1 MRNLLGGG
9 AMLASAL
16 LLAAC
21 GSSSP
26 VGNETTPRGQPVT
39 RYDMANDCY
48 ALRSVESKRFA
59 VRDAGGSYA
68 ATAADAGGASPFF
81 MKPTALGKYLFFA
94 DDESLLAVLRRSG
107 AYGLTSAAEPSD
119 AADWTVDTDGA
130 GDFTAF
136 SETAN
141 AFLAVD
147 AASGALTLAA
157 EPAKF
162 DFVPARGC
170 KPYPEIGLDASGQP
184 FKGQGVDKPVL
195 GFAEVHAHISATT
208 FLGGAHSG
216 WPFHKF
222 GVAHALGNCEDQHGP
237 NGVLDIVGNLMGGPG
252 SPLATHDT
260 QGWPTFI
267 DWPKR
272 DSLTHEG
279 MYYRWIERAYLAGM
293 RILVND
299 VVENEVLC
307 RLQSLASTANVLD
320 LDLGDL
326 LSDVSQLPNP
336 QHCNEMESAVS
347 QIQFMRDLENYID
360 AQEGGPGKGWFR
372 LVTTPQQA
380 REIINDG
387 KLAVVLGIEISH
399 LFNCKVTQPGG
410 LFEIPSCDE
419 AEIDTQLQRLVDL
432 GVRQMFPIHEFD
444 NALGGNG
451 IFDGLILNI
460 GNFVD
465 TGSFWATYD
474 CPEDDY
480 FFSAGA
486 NMTTSLPA
494 PLDPVSNL
502 LHTLTQGLLP
512 LYPSAKQCNARTMT
526 DLGKYAFER
535 MMEQKIII
543 EVDHLELKMKS
554 ELLDMAE
561 AKTPV
566 YPLVSTHGGHGG
578 ISMGQASRLLEGGG
592 LLYPS
597 KGNGRQF
604 ASQVEK
610 LRTVKA
616 EDRLFAMGYGAD
628 MNGLATQSGPRG
640 ADAEPVRYP
649 FTLFRGPDWGPQ
661 FNRVQP
667 IVFQQSVVPE
677 GNRAFDINDEGLS
690 HYGMIADWIEEVRL
704 EGGKD
709 ALTDLYN
716 SAELYLQM
724 WEQTT
729 AR

>member
-26 VGNETTPRGQPVT
+26 VGDETTPRGQPVT

-68 ATAADAGGASPFF
+68 ATATDAGGASPFF

-94 DDESLLAVLRRSG
+94 DNESLLAVLRRNGS
-107 AYGLTSAAEPSD
+107 YGLTSAAEPSD
-119 AADWTVDTDGA
+119 AADWTVDTNDA

-157 EPAKF
+157 EPGRF

-184 FKGQGVDKPVL
+184 FKGQGVDRPVL

-320 LDLGDL
+320 LDIGDL

-380 REIINDG
+380 REVINDG

-410 LFEIPSCDE
+410 LFEVPNCDE

-486 NMTTSLPA
+486 QMTTSLPA
-494 PLDPVSNL
+494 PLDPLSKL

-512 LYPSAKQCNARTMT
+512 LYPSANQCNARTMT

-535 MMEQKIII
+535 MMQERIII

-578 ISMGQASRLLEGGG
+578 ISMGQAARLLDGGG

-604 ASQVEK
+604 AAQVEK

-649 FTLFRGPDWGPQ
+649 FTLFRGADWGPQ

>member
-107 AYGLTSAAEPSD
+107 SYGLTSADQPSD
-119 AADWTVDTDGA
+119 AADWTVDTDSA

-380 REIINDG
+380 REVINDG

-628 MNGLATQSGPRG
+628 MNGLASQSGPRG

-724 WEQTT
+724 WEQTM